1 MQRFFDFVFSSLALI
16 IISPLLI
23 IVIFALKITGEG
35 EIFFV
40 QSRIGVQGN
49 KFNLLKFATMLKDSP
64 NMSLGTVTTK
74 NDPRILP
81 FGKFLRSSKIN
92 ELPQLINVIK
102 GDMSLIGPR
111 PLTKEAFMLYDNDVQ
126 KILNMVKPGLSGIG
140 SIVFRDEENILNSS
154 NAVEF
159 FKTVIMPY
167 KGKLETWFVKN
178 NNISL
183 YFLSILITIYIVF
196 FPKSKIVWY
205 LFKDIPKPPSQL
217 EGIIN

>member
-74 NDPRILP
+74 NDPI
-81 FGKFLRSSKIN
+81 KAD
-92 ELPQLINVIK
+92 QVIV
-102 GDMSLIGPR
+102 I
-111 PLTKEAFMLYDNDVQ
+111 
-126 KILNMVKPGLSGIG
+126 
-140 SIVFRDEENILNSS
+140 
-154 NAVEF
+154 
-159 FKTVIMPY
+159 TVIVEEY
-167 KGKLETWFVKN
+167 RRLWC
-178 NNISL
+178 
-183 YFLSILITIYIVF
+183 
-196 FPKSKIVWY
+196 
-205 LFKDIPKPPSQL
+205 
-217 EGIIN
+217 